1 MALHMFSIKLYLMLS
16 VTSVL
21 LSQHR
26 LALALPQPRASLS
39 CPHPY
44 PVISAST
51 FPWLK
56 K

>member
-26 LALALPQPRASLS
+26 LALALPQPRGSLS
-39 CPHPY
+39 CPH

-56 K
+56 N